1 MASTPTGTSAATAA
15 SPTVTGEDA
24 IVFDGVRK
32 EYPNGTVAV
41 GDLSLSVREHEMLAL
56 VGPSGCGKSTTL
68 RMTNRLVEPSA
79 GRILLRG
86 EDKIGRAHV

>member
-1 MASTPTGTSAATAA
+1 MITDEAS
-15 SPTVTGEDA
+15 

-79 GRILLRG
+79 AGSCSEERTSRTETPSPCVG
-86 EDKIGRAHV
+86 GSGT